1 MTITRMLEVLTT
13 SKTKWED
20 LPSDEQKAFNV
31 YIVNSMLSTH
41 PDCIELI
48 NYTQYHYNLPKDM
61 VYNIYLRM
69 LPSKKIHI
77 NYMKKSKKE
86 KYNKDLLVIMSEYY
100 EISIKDV
107 VVYLNVL
114 KEKDV
119 EDILIRLGKDK
130 KEITKL
136 FKP

>member
-1 MTITRMLEVLTT
+1 MLEVLTT
-13 SKTKWED
+13 SKTKWEN

-48 NYTQYHYNLPKDM
+48 NYTQIHYNLPKDM

-77 NYMKKSKKE
+77 NFMKKSKKD
-86 KYNKDLLVIMSEYY
+86 KYNKDLLTIISEYY
-100 EISIKDV
+100 EISIKDATE
-107 VVYLNVL
+107 YL
-114 KEKDV
+114 KFMKPQDV
-119 EDILIRLGKDK
+119 EDILVRLGKDK
-130 KEITKL
+130 KEISKL
-136 FKP
+136 LKP

>member
-20 LPSDEQKAFNV
+20 LPSEEQKAFNV

-48 NYTQYHYNLPKDM
+48 NYTQLHYNLPKDM

-77 NYMKKSKKE
+77 NYMKKSKKD
-86 KYNKDLLVIMSEYY
+86 KHNKELLTIMSEYY

-107 VVYLNVL
+107 TEYLNVM
-114 KEKDV
+114 KTKDI
-119 EDILIRLGKDK
+119 EDILVRLGKEK
-130 KEITKL
+130 KEISKL
-136 FKP
+136 LKP